1 MIRMSELVDNNAKI
15 HTEEVSDH
23 GQGLGDQASHHV
35 LPNFGQMPLI
45 PSELAN
51 NIGDSNHRPAIVA
64 ELMKQ
69 IPYVPTETPAIE
81 DKLADRVA

>member
-1 MIRMSELVDNNAKI
+1 MSELVDNNAKI

-51 NIGDSNHRPAIVA
+51 NIGDPNYWPISAA
-64 ELMKQ
+64 KLM
-69 IPYVPTETPAIE
+69 T
-81 DKLADRVA
+81 